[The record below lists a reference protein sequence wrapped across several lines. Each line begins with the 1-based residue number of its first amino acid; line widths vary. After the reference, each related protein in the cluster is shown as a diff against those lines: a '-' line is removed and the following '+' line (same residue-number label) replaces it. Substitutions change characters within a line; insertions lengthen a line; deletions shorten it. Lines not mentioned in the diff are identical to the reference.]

1 MNAQDLLRL
10 FETQHDLIFNQ
21 HISIT
26 EFVFILDEEAS
37 SIHTGYGDYFRL
49 LGGIAY
55 CVCGSDEAA
64 GCESELWAV
73 GVRY

>member
-21 HISIT
+21 HIPIA

-37 SIHTGYGDYFRL
+37 SIHTGYWGLLPFAGGNCILRL
-49 LGGIAY
+49 RI
-55 CVCGSDEAA
+55 
-64 GCESELWAV
+64 
-73 GVRY
+73 R